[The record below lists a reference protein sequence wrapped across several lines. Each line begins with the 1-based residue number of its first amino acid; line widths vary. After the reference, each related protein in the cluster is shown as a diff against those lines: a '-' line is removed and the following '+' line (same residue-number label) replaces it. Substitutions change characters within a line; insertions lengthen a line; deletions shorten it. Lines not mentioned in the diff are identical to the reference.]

1 MVMSARSTAVQLAIK
16 ASIVFGALFV
26 VSVLLAAMPG
36 HHPPTVGS
44 TENPGAG
51 VSSAAPQQEVVHA
64 SAPGV
69 KMPGDEKYSEGQA
82 VEDMSG
88 GHHDAHSSH
97 MYMTAMRPQMPGDEQ
112 RAREI
117 VTQLRASLEKYKD
130 YHVALDE
137 GFKIF
142 HPEFPQPE
150 YHCTNYKNGFLE
162 AFTFD
167 PARPTSLLYKKTATG
182 YELVGAMYTMPKR
195 ATEDELNARV
205 PLSVAMWH
213 LHTNLCIP
221 KLGQLRSADWTKFG
235 LQGSIVTEEAC
246 TEAGGRFHPVIFGW
260 MTHVYPY
267 QEGLDNIFAMHHHM
281 D

>member
-44 TENPGAG
+44 TENSGAST
-51 VSSAAPQQEVVHA
+51 SSSPPQQDQDHG
-64 SAPGV
+64 SMPGM
-69 KMPGDEKYSEGQA
+69 KMPGDEKSSEGQA

-88 GHHDAHSSH
+88 GHQDAHSSH
-97 MYMTAMRPQMPGDEQ
+97 MYMTALRPQMPGDEQ

-150 YHCTNYKNGFLE
+150 YHFTNYRNGFLE

-195 ATEDELNARV
+195 ATEDQLNARV
-205 PLSVAMWH
+205 PLSIAMWH
-213 LHTNLCIP
+213 LHTNLCMP
-221 KLGQLRSADWTKFG
+221 ARAELHNADWTKFG
-235 LQGSIVTEEAC
+235 LHGSIATKDSCDA
-246 TEAGGRFHPVIFGW
+246 AGGRFSPVIFGW
-260 MTHVYPY
+260 MVHVYPY
-267 QEGLDNIFAMHHHM
+267 EDSLDKIFAMHHHM